1 MNARTLSQ
9 FMLANITLV
18 IDRQGQIRELIAGAQ
33 PAPGEVVMTV
43 SDDANPQVQA
53 QLIQANDQQTPLN
66 IDDEVAQILAQLE
79 QGVDPTLNP
88 DQATAAGGA
97 NGSSPTDTGTID
109 MTLAEVLAQTAF
121 DTNGLQ
127 APGLS
132 QTQSLAID
140 LVIAQALAPIA
151 PVVNAAALDVD
162 QSPYFVDDGLDDEET
177 YDTSVDENEDGK
189 VDAYNIRYFENSTAY
204 TGADGENPTVL
215 GQVKAFDPD
224 FPDGG
229 GTLVFSLEA
238 DPDHPN
244 DINYFTIDEETGE
257 IYLTAEGAAAY
268 TNDFEDS
275 NGPDNEHHVYVLVS
289 DGVNPPVRVPVTLNE
304 MNVNEAPVF
313 VDTSYTDETD
323 ESDDPNNYLPG
334 NDFTEATNDGESPS
348 IATYKF
354 YYDENK
360 DEGVTI
366 GQVQANDVDTANLNY
381 GIESNV
387 SVTVGENTFDLYQI
401 NSLTGEISL
410 TALGAQYYS
419 NYEDGDNDH
428 QITVFVQEVFGEE
441 GSETYGDKV
450 YTTVDLFER
459 NVNEAPKG
467 EDFTVTLNG
476 AESVQII
483 FDTGIGTFGDHISD
497 EDVDF
502 FTQQQLSNGEPYAAF
517 DENQDLFRDNQL
529 FIVVTSAPSAGT
541 LYYNGEPLDSF
552 PTQHLDP
559 NSITYMPEN
568 SGEFSVDF
576 SQVNIPA
583 GGSQSSYLLDLGNDL
598 SVTLKATE
606 YSGGGSN
613 KGYITLHDNPGS
625 PVDHQGVG
633 VGIDDG
639 NGINNNEILTF
650 DLNENPLQSVTFG
663 LGGLNPGQGA
673 TVTYTL
679 ENGGTVSIVYTTD
692 SENVTYDEDTGVYS
706 VTYSSISN
714 SITQI
719 DFSTDGHSNYVVTNF
734 SGVESVISESDS
746 FEYVV
751 VDSLDNLADEDDLT
765 SEPYT
770 VTISSGPDS
779 SIYAQ
784 VGGETLQ
791 GSGGEDIFTWLDS
804 ALDNST
810 DTVKNF
816 TVGTDSIEI
825 GSILTDQSTEEDIG
839 LLISNNVIQATT
851 DDNDVVITVNHG
863 EGEQQTIVI
872 EDIYTIGTE
881 FTAADLLADLAKVS
895 ESA

>member
-9 FMLANITLV
+9 FMLANVTLV
-18 IDRQGQIRELIAGAQ
+18 IDRQGQIRELTAGAA

-43 SDDANPQVQA
+43 SDGPDPQVQA
-53 QLIQANDQQTPLN
+53 QLIQPDNQPTQLN
-66 IDDEVAQILAQLE
+66 LDDEVAQILAQLE

-121 DTNGLQ
+121 DTHGLQ
-127 APGLS
+127 DPALS

-140 LVIAQALAPIA
+140 LVVAQALAPIA
-151 PVVNAAALDVD
+151 PVVSAAALDVD
-162 QSPYFVDDGLDDEET
+162 QSPYFIDDGLDDEDT
-177 YDTSVDENEDGK
+177 HDTSVDDDEDGQ
-189 VDAYNIRYFENSTAY
+189 VEAYNISYFENSI
-204 TGADGENPTVL
+204 GIEGENPTVL

-229 GTLVFSLEA
+229 GSLAFSLEA

-268 TNDFEDS
+268 TNDFEDL
-275 NGPDNEHHVYVLVS
+275 NGPDNEHHVYVVVS
-289 DGVNPPVRVPVTLNE
+289 DGVNPSVRVPVTLNE
-304 MNVNEAPVF
+304 MNVNEPPAF

-323 ESDDPNNYLPG
+323 VSDDPNNYLPG
-334 NDFTEATNDGESPS
+334 NDFTEATNDGESPA

-360 DEGVTI
+360 DEGVAI
-366 GQVQANDVDTANLNY
+366 GQVQANDVDTGNLNY
-381 GIESNV
+381 GIENNV
-387 SVTVGENTFDLYQI
+387 SVTVGDNTFDLYQI

-428 QITVFVQEVFGEE
+428 QITVFVREIFGEE

-450 YTTVDLFER
+450 YATVDLFER

-467 EDFTVTLNG
+467 EDFTVTLNS
-476 AESVQII
+476 EEPVQIN

-502 FTQQQLSNGEPYAAF
+502 FTQQQLSNGEPYTAF

-529 FIVVTSAPSAGT
+529 FIVITSAPSAGT
-541 LYYNGEPLDSF
+541 LYYNGEPLDAF
-552 PTQHLDP
+552 PTQYLDP
-559 NSITYMPEN
+559 NAITYKPEF

-576 SQVNIPA
+576 SQVNIPS
-583 GGSQSSYLLDLGNDL
+583 GGSQYSFLLDLGNEM

-606 YSGGGSN
+606 YSGGGPN

-625 PVDHQGVG
+625 PDDHQGIG

-692 SENVTYDEDTGVYS
+692 SENVAYDEDTGVYS

-719 DFSTDGHSNYVVTNF
+719 DFTTDGHSNYVVTNF
-734 SGVESVISESDS
+734 SGVESVVSESDS

-770 VTISSGPDS
+770 VTISAGSDS

-791 GSGGEDIFTWLDS
+791 GTEGEDIFTWLDS

-825 GSILTDQSTEEDIG
+825 GSILTDQSTDADIG
-839 LLISNNVIQATT
+839 ALLSSNVIQATT
-851 DDNDVVITVNHG
+851 SDNDVVITVNHG
-863 EGEQQTIVI
+863 VDEQQTIVI
-872 EDIYTIGTE
+872 EDIYTVGTE
-881 FTAADLLADLAKVS
+881 FVAADLLADLAKVS
-895 ESA
+895 E